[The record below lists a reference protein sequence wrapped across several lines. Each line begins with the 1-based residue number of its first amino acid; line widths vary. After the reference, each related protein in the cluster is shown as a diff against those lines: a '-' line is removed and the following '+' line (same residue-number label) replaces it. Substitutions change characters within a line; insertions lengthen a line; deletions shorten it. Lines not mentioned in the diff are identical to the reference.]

1 MKIFQWSDTDSNAVS
16 TWFDV
21 GGIIGG
27 IVGGFLSDLWGY
39 RGPVVM
45 GMSALGIPALLGF
58 FNAPNKKSAVSALMT
73 VLGFFTGG
81 ASSIL
86 SSACSVDLGH
96 EGMVLIFLKFENL

>member
-1 MKIFQWSDTDSNAVS
+1 
-16 TWFDV
+16 
-21 GGIIGG
+21 
-27 IVGGFLSDLWGY
+27 
-39 RGPVVM
+39 M

-96 EGMVLIFLKFENL
+96 EGLVSIIIIIISSEKFHI